1 MHMELINKI
10 PMKKI
15 VISIT
20 TLLLFIF
27 QCGGQEQAQA
37 GKTTEAKP
45 EEAKEVAGMNIS
57 KVFADH
63 EVTNKMEM
71 KGMKVYTYML
81 NHKFA
86 DLQATLTRFLGVGWI
101 LEDADVQAQAMAAAQ
116 KQVEAQGMKVLGMV
130 SFKNK
135 KKPGSMVMLMQMALP
150 GGAEG
155 DDEQAMVTLTH
166 IDM

>member
-1 MHMELINKI
+1 
-10 PMKKI
+10 MKKI
-15 VISIT
+15 LPSIAF
-20 TLLLFIF
+20 LLLCVF
-27 QCGGQEQAQA
+27 QCLGQEDAQPDKA
-37 GKTTEAKP
+37 AEAKP
-45 EEAKEVAGMNIS
+45 EEAKEVADMDIS
-57 KVFADH
+57 KVFADQ
-63 EVTNKMEM
+63 EVMNKMEM

-86 DLQATLTRFLGVGWI
+86 DLQAILTRFLGVGWI

-130 SFKNK
+130 SFKNE

-155 DDEQAMVTLTH
+155 DDEQATVTLTH
-166 IDM
+166 VDM

>member
-1 MHMELINKI
+1 
-10 PMKKI
+10 MKKI
-15 VISIT
+15 LPSIVA
-20 TLLLFIF
+20 LFLCVF
-27 QCGGQEQAQA
+27 QCLGQEEAQA

-45 EEAKEVAGMNIS
+45 EAGKEVAGMDIS
-57 KVFADH
+57 KVFAHH

-116 KQVEAQGMKVLGMV
+116 KQVEAQGMKIIGMV
-130 SFKNK
+130 SFKNE